1 MQYTEGEHHR
11 HHRSRGIGILHS
23 NTAKVR
29 SIKARSVPLLSAPV
43 FMSPGDRIHNDDV
56 FDYDVNPY
64 VLVTW
69 SGAPSSKILGYM
81 ASRDWVK
88 LADKEVK
95 IYDYMISCKDMVFP
109 WSSDLGKIE
118 EFMAEKVRRGA
129 DQGVPEVGGRV
140 GWPDGSWKVGAAI
153 RMRESDK
160 ERLEELVKA
169 GIDVVVLDSSQG
181 NSIYQIELI
190 KYIKK
195 MYSDLDVVCGNVL
208 TVSQA
213 QNLIQAGVDGLRVG
227 MGSGSICTTQEV
239 WVGGRGQV

>member
-1 MQYTEGEHHR
+1 
-11 HHRSRGIGILHS
+11 
-23 NTAKVR
+23 
-29 SIKARSVPLLSAPV
+29 
-43 FMSPGDRIHNDDV
+43 
-56 FDYDVNPY
+56 
-64 VLVTW
+64 
-69 SGAPSSKILGYM
+69 M

-95 IYDYMISCKDMVFP
+95 IYDYMISCKDMVLP

-118 EFMAEKVRRGA
+118 EFMAEKGRDVAATVRDDEVVDVVEKEDVERIKGYPKL
-129 DQGVPEVGGRV
+129 GVGSVG
-140 GWPDGSWKVGAAI
+140 PDRSWKVGAAI

-213 QNLIQAGVDGLRVG
+213 QNLIQAGVDRLRVG

-239 WVGGRGQV
+239 CVGGRGQWMNIGLRTC

>member
-1 MQYTEGEHHR
+1 
-11 HHRSRGIGILHS
+11 
-23 NTAKVR
+23 
-29 SIKARSVPLLSAPV
+29 
-43 FMSPGDRIHNDDV
+43 
-56 FDYDVNPY
+56 
-64 VLVTW
+64 
-69 SGAPSSKILGYM
+69 M
-81 ASRDWVK
+81 ASHDWVK

-95 IYDYMISCKDMVFP
+95 IYDYMISCKDMVLP

-118 EFMAEKVRRGA
+118 EFMAEKGRDVAATVRDDEVVDVVEKEDVERIKGYPKL
-129 DQGVPEVGGRV
+129 GVGSVG
-140 GWPDGSWKVGAAI
+140 PDGSWKVGAAI

-239 WVGGRGQV
+239 CVGGRGQV

>member
-1 MQYTEGEHHR
+1 M
-11 HHRSRGIGILHS
+11 
-23 NTAKVR
+23 V
-29 SIKARSVPLLSAPV
+29 
-43 FMSPGDRIHNDDV
+43 
-56 FDYDVNPY
+56 
-64 VLVTW
+64 
-69 SGAPSSKILGYM
+69 
-81 ASRDWVK
+81 SRDWVK

-95 IYDYMISCKDMVFP
+95 IYDYMISCKDMVLP

-118 EFMAEKVRRGA
+118 EFMAEKGRDVAAPVRDDEVVDVVEKEDVERIKGYPKL
-129 DQGVPEVGGRV
+129 GVGSVG
-140 GWPDGSWKVGAAI
+140 PDGSWKVGAAI

-213 QNLIQAGVDGLRVG
+213 QNLILAGVDGLRVG

-239 WVGGRGQV
+239 CVGGRGQWMNIGLRTC